1 MTNKSHTADAIE
13 LPVDITLPVHATV
26 DAYIVDDNGHL
37 IADMA
42 NNDFAK
48 ACAKIM
54 NDRNAKINWPDN
66 AQLPLQ
72 ACPDVLEDAK
82 GNVIGDMGSIATAQA
97 VKNAI
102 NERVTL
108 DTAMKDIDDTALARD
123 IKVEIIWVR
132 HLPNFDKELMT
143 HYTTLG
149 RLMTGEDKF
158 SYGDVEVIAKRQFID
173 VFDSHNQELYE
184 GDIVEV
190 HREGLAPSNH
200 VIAWRGA
207 SFDLLPWLNM
217 STNSFQQYSDGAQ
230 NVRITK
236 IGNIHQHPEL
246 KPW

>member
-42 NNDFAK
+42 NNDFTK

-149 RLMTGEDKF
+149 RLMTGD
-158 SYGDVEVIAKRQFID
+158 
-173 VFDSHNQELYE
+173 NQELYE